1 MRMGLFTMFA
11 RLAEPPAPGTGA
23 WRVRTGDGQEG
34 VVLMEGGRVCW
45 ANHSQGGRLTDEIE
59 QRFGV
64 EHGVIEQVVRRCRE
78 TKQPFGAAL
87 VEGGWITNAQLTLA
101 LREHTCRSILSL
113 VRAGVYQCEWVPHQG
128 EGYAPE
134 TTTSLAQTA
143 SACVAMIKGLSV
155 EALEGAL
162 EVMLGGEAAGLLI
175 HLGTRLPLAASAS
188 SVTWQDMRLW
198 LTWALRIEHIC
209 ALASRSY
216 LAGRGA
222 DGGWVLWR
230 SGGVLGLA
238 VSSTEEVQR
247 RVLLRV
253 ESSLESWTV
262 EQPT

>member
-23 WRVRTGDGQEG
+23 WRVQTGDGQEG

-64 EHGVIEQVVRRCRE
+64 EHGAIEQVVRRCRE

-87 VEGGWITNAQLTLA
+87 VEEGWITNAQLTLA

-198 LTWALRIEHIC
+198 LTWALRVEHIC